1 MLDKKTK
8 LLSIVGVIASLS
20 LGISAQAGDL
30 SEKGAQKLQKRF
42 IKIAKEASPKT
53 VCVLGVAGSGTGA
66 VISADGLVVTNAHVA
81 AVSRYSVLLFSDGTK
96 RLAKRQGIDYGRDL
110 AFYRL
115 VKKPAEAL
123 PFFELAKANPE
134 FGSWIAAI
142 GYPGGPRTTAAP
154 TFSIGVVRKGAG
166 PGNVNGVLN
175 YSDAITSDAPL
186 FPGNSGGPM
195 VDLQGRLAGIN
206 GAVNLQGTASYS
218 IPIARVRQRMK
229 QLSDGVIMLP
239 QGQSINIKKNF
250 IARGLFKLI
259 DANIKRMMEQR
270 INGTAP
276 KLPIPQTAIPSLPNF
291 KESDDLAKRALKTPR
306 VKQLS
311 KALGHAQNA
320 AKSAVVTLQD
330 AGGKTIAFG
339 TIVSKNYAITV
350 ASRIG
355 NRKALIVKGHGQA
368 RVINIDR
375 AQNIALIKLPKA
387 VKALPWRHNAP
398 VGSLV
403 FSGGTYNT
411 PGALSAKS
419 RSVDG
424 RMAAAMSQSGGFPA
438 PIQNALDSA
447 KKLAKRFN
455 ISIIEELVDQMLKST
470 EARGSYMKGNAP
482 RGFRSV
488 ISHDSPLAP
497 SQIGTPLVD
506 KSGRL
511 IGVNVSNAH
520 FGTSYAVGIND
531 LIKSFPQINGG
542 KARPK
547 TQTKKSGF

>member
-1 MLDKKTK
+1 MLKKK
-8 LLSIVGVIASLS
+8 FMLPSMLAIM
-20 LGISAQAGDL
+20 AGLVFTTPVRGEDL
-30 SEKGAQKLQKRF
+30 SEKGAQRLQKRF

-66 VISADGLVVTNAHVA
+66 VISAEGLVVTNAHVA
-81 AVSRYSVLLFSDGTK
+81 AVSRYAVLLFSDGTK
-96 RLAKRQGIDYGRDL
+96 RLAKRHGIDYGRDL
-110 AFYRL
+110 AFYKL
-115 VKKPAEAL
+115 VKKPSEPL
-123 PFFELAKANPE
+123 PFFELAEKSPE

-142 GYPGGPRTTAAP
+142 GYPGGPRSTAAP
-154 TFSIGVVRKGAG
+154 TFSIGVARKGKG
-166 PGNVNGVLN
+166 PGNVNGMLN

-229 QLSDGVIMLP
+229 QLRDGVIMLP
-239 QGQSINIKKNF
+239 QGQTINIQKNF

-259 DANIKRMMEQR
+259 DSNIKRMMEQR

-276 KLPIPQTAIPSLPNF
+276 KLPSTQGVPSMPNF

-306 VKQLS
+306 IKQLNN
-311 KALGHAQNA
+311 ALGVAQA
-320 AKSAVVTLQD
+320 AAESVLLTLQD
-330 AGGKTIAFG
+330 GQGKDLAFA
-339 TIVSKNYAITV
+339 TVVSKRYAITV

-355 NRKALIVKGHGQA
+355 NRKALTIKGHGQA
-368 RVINIDR
+368 RVIDVDS

-387 VKALPWRHNAP
+387 MKALPWRQSIP

-403 FSGGTYNT
+403 FSGGSYQT
-411 PGALSAKS
+411 PGALSALS
-419 RSVDG
+419 RPVNG
-424 RMAAAMSQSGGFPA
+424 RQAAAMSQSGGFPA
-438 PIQNALDSA
+438 PIQSALDSA

-455 ISIIEELVDQMLKST
+455 IKVIEELVDQMLKST
-470 EARGSYMKGNAP
+470 EARGAYMKGNAP

-488 ISHDSPLAP
+488 LSHDSPLAP
-497 SQIGTPLVD
+497 SQIGGPLVD
-506 KSGRL
+506 KAGRL
-511 IGVNVSNAH
+511 VGVNVANAH
-520 FGTSYAVGIND
+520 FGTSYAVGVKD
-531 LIKSFPQINGG
+531 VLRSFPQINGG

-547 TQTKKSGF
+547 TRAKKSPF